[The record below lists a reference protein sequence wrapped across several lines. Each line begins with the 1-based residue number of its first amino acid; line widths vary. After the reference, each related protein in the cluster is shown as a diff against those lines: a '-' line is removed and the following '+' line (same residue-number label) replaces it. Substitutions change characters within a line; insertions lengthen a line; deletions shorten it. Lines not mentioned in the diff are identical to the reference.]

1 MKVAFL
7 DGTRLHKAL
16 VAGTRALEER
26 KEYLNSINVFPVPD
40 GDTGDNMVSTLRH
53 IAGSSLVSR
62 SISRTCSS
70 MADAALMGARGN
82 SGLILAQY
90 IYGLSRALRGDSTV
104 GTVAFA
110 EGLVKAVPFAEEAL
124 SMPVEG
130 TILTV
135 LREWAE
141 NVYSLSRGIK
151 DFAVLLPS
159 SIAAAR
165 RSLMDTPQRLEVLAR
180 KGVVDAGAQGF
191 VDFLQGITDF
201 LQKGNLKSLMTV
213 PVRIVMEEHDEH
225 SQEEFP
231 RYRYCTEAILE
242 GEGISRKT
250 LMSELSGFGDSVITG
265 GHENRYRIHLHTD
278 RPAELFERLSVRGT
292 LNDQKVD
299 DMVRQVEVKSG
310 KTPSI
315 ALMTDSACD
324 LPASLMDRYGIHLMP
339 LKLSFDG
346 STYLDKVTITPDRI
360 YRILKDTDRTA
371 VTSQPGLGEFVEK
384 YSFLCSHY
392 DSVIA
397 VHLSAP
403 LSGTCNTSARAAS
416 LVKGD
421 RIHVRDSRNLCSG
434 LGLIVLKAAEA
445 ISEGRAVRE
454 VLEIID
460 QAIPRTRIFVSLSTL
475 RYMVRGGRISPI
487 KGWLAGSLNLKP
499 IISLD
504 NEGRGIHYGNACSEK
519 SNMRKILGT
528 FQDLMDSRG
537 IWKYAV
543 VHAHDMDKAER
554 LAESLTRISGME
566 PAYLMDISPVIGIN
580 SGPGSVAVSMILED

>member
-1 MKVAFL
+1 MKDMKMKVAFL
-7 DGTRLHKAL
+7 DGTRLYKAF
-16 VAGTRALEER
+16 VAGTRALEGR

-53 IAGSSLVSR
+53 ISGSSLVSR
-62 SISRTCSS
+62 SISKTCSS
-70 MADAALMGARGN
+70 MAEAALMGARGN

-90 IYGLSRALRGDSTV
+90 IYGLSRALKDDTTV

-141 NVYSLSRGIK
+141 HVYSLSRGIV
-151 DFAVLLPS
+151 DFAVLLPT

-165 RSLMDTPQRLEVLAR
+165 KSLLDTPQMLEILAR

-201 LQKGNLKSLMTV
+201 LEKGDLKSLQAA
-213 PVRIVMEEHDEH
+213 PVRVVMEDQAEHP
-225 SQEEFP
+225 EEETP

-242 GEGISRKT
+242 GPQLSRKI
-250 LMSELSGFGDSVITG
+250 LMSELSAQGDSVIIG
-265 GHENRYRIHLHTD
+265 GHENRYRIHVHTD
-278 RPAELFERLSVRGT
+278 HPSELFERLSQEGT
-292 LNDQKVD
+292 LSDQKAD

-315 ALMTDSACD
+315 ALMTDSSCD
-324 LPASLMDRYGIHLMP
+324 LPASLTDRYRIHIMP

-360 YRILKDTDRTA
+360 YRILPDTDKTM
-371 VTSQPGLGEFVEK
+371 VTSQPGLGEFIEK

-392 DSVIA
+392 ESVIS
-397 VHLSAP
+397 VHLAAA
-403 LSGTCNTSARAAS
+403 LSGTWNTSARAAAS
-416 LVKGD
+416 VNGEK
-421 RIHVRDSRNLCSG
+421 IHVRDSRNLCSG

-445 ISEGRAVRE
+445 ISEGKTADE
-454 VLEIID
+454 VLGIID
-460 QAIPRTRIFVSLSTL
+460 RAIPRTKIFVSLSTL
-475 RYMVRGGRISPI
+475 RYMVRGGRISPM
-487 KGWLAGSLNLKP
+487 KGWLAGMLNLKP

-504 NEGRGIHYGNACSEK
+504 NEGRGIHYGNACTEN
-519 SNMRKILGT
+519 SNMSKILGI
-528 FQDLMDSRG
+528 FQKLLESKG

-543 VHAHDMDKAER
+543 VHAHAEEKAER
-554 LAESLTRISGME
+554 LAEALTRISGMG
-566 PAYLMDISPVIGIN
+566 PAYLMDISPVIGI
-580 SGPGSVAVSMILED
+580 